1 MRAMSTALFFL
12 ILNIIALGGG
22 PTYVGMMSD
31 FLMEKHG
38 EIHSLRLAISSLAI
52 PWILCI
58 IAFFWAAKILPK
70 DWAEA
75 DKRNKE
81 MAKG

>member
-22 PTYVGMMSD
+22 PTIVGIISQY
-31 FLMEKHG
+31 LTPEHG
-38 EIHSLRLAISSLAI
+38 SLHGLRLALTCLSVTYILSIIS
-52 PWILCI
+52 
-58 IAFFWAAKILPK
+58 FFWAAKTMPK

-75 DKRNKE
+75 EARNE
-81 MAKG
+81 G